1 MDTQAPKRG
10 LGALLQSTAAGP
22 APGSRPEPAYASTV
36 PIKLIKPN
44 PHQPRKRFN
53 ETALAELSESI
64 RSRGVIQ
71 PIVVRLIQHA
81 DAAEGA
87 KYEIIAG
94 ERRWRAAEQAGLSEI
109 PVVVK
114 TVSGPTDLLLL
125 SLIENLQRDDLNP
138 IEEAEAYKRL
148 NDHYNMTQDQVAD
161 AVGKSRASVTNA
173 IRILDLPEPIKQSLR
188 DGRITVGHAKVI
200 LSVQNDDARLRLAE
214 RCEKERLAVR
224 QLEELVLEG
233 SGQTKLARRQK
244 QTDERPAHLKE
255 IEARLGQHLG
265 TRVKVEEGTRK
276 GRIVIEF
283 YSVSDFDRITSRMG
297 LTKS

>member
-1 MDTQAPKRG
+1 
-10 LGALLQSTAAGP
+10 
-22 APGSRPEPAYASTV
+22 
-36 PIKLIKPN
+36 
-44 PHQPRKRFN
+44 
-53 ETALAELSESI
+53 
-64 RSRGVIQ
+64 VIQ
-71 PIVVRLIQHA
+71 PIVVRLIQQA
-81 DAAEGA
+81 DVAEGA

-161 AVGKSRASVTNA
+161 AVGKSRVSVTNA
-173 IRILDLPEPIKQSLR
+173 IRLLELPDPVKQSLR

-214 RCEKERLAVR
+214 RCEKEGLAVR
-224 QLEELVLEG
+224 QLEELVSSG
-233 SGQTKLARRQK
+233 SGQTKLARHRK
-244 QTDERPAHLKE
+244 QANERPAHLRE
-255 IEARLGQHLG
+255 IEARLSQHLG
-265 TRVKVEEGTRK
+265 TRVKVEEGARK
-276 GRIVIEF
+276 GRIVVEF
-283 YSVSDFDRITSRMG
+283 YSVSDFDRITARMG
-297 LTKS
+297 LTKT